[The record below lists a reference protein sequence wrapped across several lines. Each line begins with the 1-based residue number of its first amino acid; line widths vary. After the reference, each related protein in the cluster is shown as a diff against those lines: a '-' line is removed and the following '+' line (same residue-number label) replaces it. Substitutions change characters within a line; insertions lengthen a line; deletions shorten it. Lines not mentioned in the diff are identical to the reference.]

1 MRICV
6 YGAAS
11 PTIDP
16 EYIKQVELMGKALA
30 ERGHSLVFG
39 GGGNGLMG
47 AAARG
52 FRDGGAEIFGV
63 IPKFFDNENVEEIC
77 DFCTELVM
85 PETMRERKQ
94 IMEDNADAFIVVPG
108 GIGTFE
114 EFFEILT
121 LKQLQQHNK
130 AIAIFNVDGYFD
142 DMLKMMQKGADTE
155 FISDMTL
162 GLYKVFTDVDE
173 MLDYLETY
181 VPKAEDVNRLRNLL
195 EEIWKNYVSGQKKMK
210 CAVNFALS

>member
-1 MRICV
+1 MKICV

-16 EYIKQVELMGKALA
+16 EYIEKVEQMGK
-30 ERGHSLVFG
+30 EMVKRGHSLVFG

-52 FRDGGAEIFGV
+52 VRSEGGQITGV
-63 IPKFFDNENVEEIC
+63 IPRFFSDEEIEAIC
-77 DFCTELVM
+77 DFCDELIQ

-94 IMEDNADAFIVVPG
+94 IMEDRSDAFIVVPG

-121 LKQLQQHNK
+121 LKQLCRHNK
-130 AIAIFNVDGYFD
+130 PIAIYNIRGYYD
-142 DMLKMMQKGADTE
+142 SLNDVMKQAIQKG
-155 FISDMTL
+155 FIREDCL
-162 GLYKVFTDVDE
+162 DLYYTTDD
-173 MLDYLETY
+173 LD
-181 VPKAEDVNRLRNLL
+181 RL
-195 EEIWKNYVSGQKKMK
+195 
-210 CAVNFALS
+210 FAYIEAPQTQNKSVRDLKDG

>member
-11 PTIDP
+11 PTID
-16 EYIKQVELMGKALA
+16 EQYKTTVEKMGKKLA

-52 FRDGGAEIFGV
+52 FHSGGGYILGV
-63 IPKFFDNENVEEIC
+63 IPEFFRDETVEEIC
-77 DFCTELVM
+77 DFCNELIM
-85 PETMRERKQ
+85 PETMRQRKQ

-108 GIGTFE
+108 GIGTYE

-121 LKQLQQHNK
+121 LKQLCRHNK
-130 AIAIFNVDGYFD
+130 PIAIYNIMGYYDGLNDVMKEAISKNLIENAVIVQGKDSLYHIREKNDINNSFPF
-142 DMLKMMQKGADTE
+142 QKVEE
-155 FISDMTL
+155 F
-162 GLYKVFTDVDE
+162 K
-173 MLDYLETY
+173 
-181 VPKAEDVNRLRNLL
+181 
-195 EEIWKNYVSGQKKMK
+195 
-210 CAVNFALS
+210 

>member
-16 EYIKQVELMGKALA
+16 EYIEKVEQMGRQMVA
-30 ERGHSLVFG
+30 RGHSLVFG

-52 FRDGGAEIFGV
+52 VRSAGGYILGV
-63 IPKFFDNENVEEIC
+63 IPRFFEDEKVEAIC
-77 DFCTELVM
+77 DFCDELIQ
-85 PETMRERKQ
+85 PETMRQRKQ
-94 IMEDNADAFIVVPG
+94 IMEDNADAFIVAPG

-121 LKQLQQHNK
+121 LKQLCRHNK
-130 AIAIFNVDGYFD
+130 PIVLYNLKGYYNELNAVMESAIEKNFIRDNCRELYEITDDLEALFAYIEAPTAQARTVKELKDG
-142 DMLKMMQKGADTE
+142 
-155 FISDMTL
+155 
-162 GLYKVFTDVDE
+162 
-173 MLDYLETY
+173 
-181 VPKAEDVNRLRNLL
+181 
-195 EEIWKNYVSGQKKMK
+195 
-210 CAVNFALS
+210 

>member
-16 EYIKQVELMGKALA
+16 KYMELVEQMGATMVK
-30 ERGHSLVFG
+30 RGHSLVFG

-47 AAARG
+47 AVAKGVRLE
-52 FRDGGAEIFGV
+52 GGHILGV
-63 IPKFFDNENVEEIC
+63 IPKFFDDENIEAVC
-77 DFCTELVM
+77 DYCDELIE
-85 PETMRERKQ
+85 PDTMRERKQ

-121 LKQLQQHNK
+121 LKQLCRHNK
-130 AIAIFNVDGYFD
+130 PIAVYNLMGYYNEINHAMEQSIKKNFIRGNCMDLYYTTDNLD
-142 DMLKMMQKGADTE
+142 DL
-155 FISDMTL
+155 FR
-162 GLYKVFTDVDE
+162 
-173 MLDYLETY
+173 YLETPADQILT
-181 VPKAEDVNRLRNLL
+181 VKELKD
-195 EEIWKNYVSGQKKMK
+195 G
-210 CAVNFALS
+210 